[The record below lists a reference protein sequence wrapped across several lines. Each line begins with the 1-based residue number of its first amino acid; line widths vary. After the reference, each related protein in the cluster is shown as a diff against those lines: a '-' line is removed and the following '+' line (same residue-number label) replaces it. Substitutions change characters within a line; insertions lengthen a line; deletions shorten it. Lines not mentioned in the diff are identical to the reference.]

1 MKVRDIIGLVD
12 YSNIIFIYDG
22 KITIR
27 EDDKEYSNYFDKN
40 VMVISGTENE
50 YGECIVLEVE

>member
-12 YSNIIFIYDG
+12 ASNIIFIYDG
-22 KITIR
+22 KITIS
-27 EDDKEYSNYFDKN
+27 EYDKEYSNYFDKN

-50 YGECIVLEVE
+50 YGGSIILEVE

>member
-1 MKVRDIIGLVD
+1 MKVRDIIELVSA
-12 YSNIIFIYDG
+12 SNIILIYDG
-22 KITIR
+22 KITIS

-50 YGECIVLEVE
+50 YGESIILEVE